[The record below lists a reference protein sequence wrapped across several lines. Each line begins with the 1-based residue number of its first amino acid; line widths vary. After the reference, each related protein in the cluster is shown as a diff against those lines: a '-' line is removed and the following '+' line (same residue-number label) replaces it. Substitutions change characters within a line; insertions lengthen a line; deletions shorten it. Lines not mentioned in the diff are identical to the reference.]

1 MLFIGYILE
10 YNLFEVC
17 FEIMKHNSSRT
28 MLRSFSEKLSLCEPL
43 LYIHTYIH
51 KHMEMLQM
59 DVQKKSKDI
68 IIIFLHFCKIKLWKG
83 SFISNAC
90 WQIWCPFN
98 FLKYKVYAVKETIIS
113 S

>member
-1 MLFIGYILE
+1 MSKQINTILKKCVYLEIKLIQLTLMLFIGYILE

-68 IIIFLHFCKIKLWKG
+68 IIIFLHFCKTKL
-83 SFISNAC
+83 
-90 WQIWCPFN
+90 
-98 FLKYKVYAVKETIIS
+98 
-113 S
+113 